1 MFIPTQ
7 LLQATSLIKEG
18 ALEIEIGSNLVR
30 LEKDLIQLNI
40 SDTESLRML
49 LDREDI
55 LRQMMH
61 TSEEFSRAGKTLEIK
76 YRNSRIVRL
85 GAKADSLMLQL
96 LGIDHVTM
104 GNPVTMYRFLRMWG
118 KS

>member
-7 LLQATSLIKEG
+7 LLQATNLIKEG

-40 SDTESLRML
+40 RDTESLKML

-55 LRQMMH
+55 IHQLMYM
-61 TSEEFSRAGKTLEIK
+61 SEEFSRAGKTLEIK
-76 YRNSRIVRL
+76 YRNSRIIRL
-85 GAKADSLMLQL
+85 GARADSLLLQL